1 MHKFQEIQD
10 QAFQDATS
18 IITRLGNVSSAE
30 ELVNAADDLAELRE
44 LVTFLQRFNTYSLRL
59 TESVS
64 EAPVSQSLS
73 TVFFNENPEF
83 EGNTYI
89 AEEEVIFNNNFNQIE
104 DSEID
109 HPEMGVDVLEEE
121 AAFNNELNEIDR
133 ITHIEPD
140 LDEDETESY
149 DSESE
154 TEPVSNTEESAEE
167 VPVGIDE
174 DSTAEVSVQDEH
186 QQINTDTLTV
196 DEDSAEEPE
205 SSASDMPLKNVSEL
219 QTAENNEEK
228 SKTSESRRQIV
239 DFEHE
244 QKMQELNDAAEKLQ
258 EQHEEKKFK
267 LSSIKGLKRIQSLFD
282 DDPLEDVIREEH
294 SPAAPADSLR
304 KSNIPTD
311 FMEAA
316 KPKPE
321 FRLDLNDKIA
331 FSKMLFGGS
340 QSKLNETIRDLN
352 SFATLE
358 EAREYLS
365 DAYYENNW
373 EKSDE
378 YAQRLWNLVESKF
391 L

>member
-1 MHKFQEIQD
+1 MHKFQEIQE

-18 IITRLGNVSSAE
+18 IITRLGKVSTAE
-30 ELVNAADDLAELRE
+30 ELVISADEIAELRE
-44 LVTFLQRFNTYSLRL
+44 LVTFLQRFNTYSLSL
-59 TESVS
+59 TNSIS
-64 EAPVSQSLS
+64 EAPVSQIPG
-73 TVFFNENPEF
+73 TDFFNEDPVF
-83 EGNTYI
+83 EGNPYI

-109 HPEMGVDVLEEE
+109 HPEKTTDLLEEE
-121 AAFNNELNEIDR
+121 AAFNNELNEIDPIVVSGAQVDND
-133 ITHIEPD
+133 ITVTGDAESS
-140 LDEDETESY
+140 LGSSGTEDE
-149 DSESE
+149 
-154 TEPVSNTEESAEE
+154 EEEIVTGTDAAGLSVVDEE
-167 VPVGIDE
+167 ILNANEENLKENE
-174 DSTAEVSVQDEH
+174 DSGKDLTSVEPAVPAD
-186 QQINTDTLTV
+186 I
-196 DEDSAEEPE
+196 DSQPLE
-205 SSASDMPLKNVSEL
+205 SHAAHEQATKD
-219 QTAENNEEK
+219 
-228 SKTSESRRQIV
+228 SRRKIV

-244 QKMQELNDAAEKLQ
+244 QKMQELNEAAERLL

-267 LSSIKGLKRIQSLFD
+267 LSSIKGLKKIQSLFD
-282 DDPLEDVIREEH
+282 DDPLDEVIREEH
-294 SPAAPADSLR
+294 SPAASSDSLR

-311 FMEAA
+311 FMEAD

-321 FRLDLNDKIA
+321 FKLDLNDKIA

-340 QSKLNETIRDLN
+340 QSKLNEAIRDLN
-352 SFATLE
+352 SFTTLE